1 MTNVSSAS
9 DQELLLEHGNAA
21 LQGGNTI
28 EARKYFRQA
37 VDVGPENPDA
47 WMGLALA
54 VLPYQDKRDHLQRVL
69 ELDPTYAEA
78 QAMLQEVEAKLTSG
92 AVFAPPYKPPKST
105 IVADDS
111 PEALQASEEQAT
123 DVHYCYR
130 HPERETGLQCTQ
142 CGTYICAACARS
154 ALVGQLCPDC
164 ARERRPPNYQ
174 VSVGNIVVA
183 ALLSLVTSV
192 VMSFLVVVFIGG
204 FVGFFGL
211 IIALLLGPA
220 VARLIVRLIDYAT
233 RAKRGKAM
241 QLAVGISFVVG
252 AFPLLFLS
260 QSLVLLLFTLVT
272 TSVSVALLR

>member
-1 MTNVSSAS
+1 MTNVSSAG
-9 DQELLLEHGNAA
+9 DKKVLIEYGNVA

-28 EARKYFRQA
+28 EARKYFREA
-37 VDVGPENPDA
+37 VDVDPENPDA

-69 ELDPTYAEA
+69 ELNPTYAEA
-78 QAMLQEVEAKLTSG
+78 RAMLQEIEAKLMSG
-92 AVFAPPYKPPKST
+92 EVFAPPYKPPASDV
-105 IVADDS
+105 VADDG
-111 PEALQASEEQAT
+111 EAAQTSEEQAT
-123 DVHYCYR
+123 DVQHCYR

-174 VSVGNIVVA
+174 VSAGNIVVA
-183 ALLSLVTSV
+183 AVLSLVLSV
-192 VMSFLVVVFIGG
+192 VMSFLIVFFIGG
-204 FVGFFGL
+204 VGFFGL

-220 VARLIVRLIDYAT
+220 VARLIVRLIDYTT

-241 QLAVGISFVVG
+241 QLAVGIGVVVG
-252 AFPLLFLS
+252 AFPLLYLS
-260 QSLVLLLFTLVT
+260 QSLVLLIFTIVM